1 MPKKNLVPLKKQ
13 APGKREEYNP
23 LSLLRHEMNSLF
35 DNFFSGYEIEPFM
48 TGRFGAFS
56 PSVDVKESS
65 KELRVSAELPGMEE
79 KDIEV
84 SLNRDSLTIKG
95 EKKEEKEDKGKDFYR
110 MERSYGS
117 FSRTIP
123 LPAEVDQDKVK
134 AEFKKG
140 VLTVTIPKTAK
151 AIKET
156 RKISIKPQ

>member
-1 MPKKNLVPLKKQ
+1 MPKKNLVSSKKQ
-13 APGKREEYNP
+13 APVKREEYNP

-35 DNFFSGYEIEPFM
+35 DNFFSGSELEPY
-48 TGRFGAFS
+48 TGRAFS
-56 PSVDVKESS
+56 PNIDMKESE
-65 KELRVSAELPGMEE
+65 KELRVSAELPGMDE

-95 EKKEEKEDKGKDFYR
+95 EKKEEKEDKGKDYYR

-123 LPAEVDQDKVK
+123 LPTEVEPDKVK

-156 RKISIKPQ
+156 RKISIKP